1 MVGTP
6 VAVVFFNMPVANPDK
21 DVPFIFT
28 TVAALPL
35 EVISPVKF
43 ALVVTV
49 VAFPV
54 TLPVTFP
61 VKLPVKVP
69 AIAPVPVIVGDVSV
83 LFVNVWVDDN

>member
-6 VAVVFFNMPVANPDK
+6 VTVVFFNIPVANPDR

-35 EVISPVKF
+35 EVTSPVKF
-43 ALVVTV
+43 ALVLTV

-54 TLPVTFP
+54 TLP

-83 LFVNVWVDDN
+83 LFVNVCVDVN